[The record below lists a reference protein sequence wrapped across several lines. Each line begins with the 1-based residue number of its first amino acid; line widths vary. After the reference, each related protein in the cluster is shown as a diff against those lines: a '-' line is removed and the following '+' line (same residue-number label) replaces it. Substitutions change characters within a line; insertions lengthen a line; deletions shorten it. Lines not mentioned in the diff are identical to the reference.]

1 MEGKMEFEEFEEKYQ
16 TLTTKEQEK
25 AAIELVKSVLQD
37 KDQVNSTVFSKM
49 VDIHLIQNYPDT
61 EYYEIIPLQR
71 NTIVE
76 NRYSYEEFL
85 IRKKKA

>member
-25 AAIELVKSVLQD
+25 VAIELVKSVLQD

-61 EYYEIIPLQR
+61 EYYETIPLQR

>member
-16 TLTTKEQEK
+16 TLTTEEQEK
-25 AAIELVKSVLQD
+25 VAIELVKSVLQD

-61 EYYEIIPLQR
+61 EYYEIIPLHR

>member
-1 MEGKMEFEEFEEKYQ
+1 MEFEEYKEKYQ
-16 TLTTKEQEK
+16 KLTSEEQEK
-25 AAIELVKSVLQD
+25 AAIDLVKNVLQD
-37 KDQVNSTVFSKM
+37 KDQVNSTIFTKM

>member
-16 TLTTKEQEK
+16 KLTSEEQVK
-25 AAIELVKSVLQD
+25 AATELVKSVLQD

-71 NTIVE
+71 NAIVE

-85 IRKKKA
+85 IRKKKS

>member
-16 TLTTKEQEK
+16 TLTTEEQEK
-25 AAIELVKSVLQD
+25 VAIELVKSVLQD

-76 NRYSYEEFL
+76 YRYSYEEFL

>member
-25 AAIELVKSVLQD
+25 VAIELVKSVLQD
-37 KDQVNSTVFSKM
+37 KDQVNSTAFSKM
-49 VDIHLIQNYPDT
+49 VDIHLIQNYPNT

-76 NRYSYEEFL
+76 NQYSYEEFL

>member
-1 MEGKMEFEEFEEKYQ
+1 MEFEEFEEKYQ
-16 TLTTKEQEK
+16 KLTSEEQVK

-71 NTIVE
+71 NAIVE

-85 IRKKKA
+85 IRKKKS

>member
-16 TLTTKEQEK
+16 TLTTEEQEK
-25 AAIELVKSVLQD
+25 VAIELVKSVLQD

-71 NTIVE
+71 NAIVE

>member
-16 TLTTKEQEK
+16 TLTTEEQEK
-25 AAIELVKSVLQD
+25 VAIELVKSVLQD

-76 NRYSYEEFL
+76 NQYSYEEFL

>member
-16 TLTTKEQEK
+16 TLTIEEQEK
-25 AAIELVKSVLQD
+25 AAIELVKNVLQD
-37 KDQVNSTVFSKM
+37 KDEVNSTVFSKM

-61 EYYEIIPLQR
+61 EYYEIILLQR
-71 NTIVE
+71 NAIVE
-76 NRYSYEEFL
+76 NRYSYQEFL

>member
-16 TLTTKEQEK
+16 KLTSEEQVK

-71 NTIVE
+71 NAIVE

-85 IRKKKA
+85 IRKKKS

>member
-1 MEGKMEFEEFEEKYQ
+1 MDGKMEFEEFEEKYQ
-16 TLTTKEQEK
+16 TLTPEEQEE
-25 AAIELVKSVLQD
+25 AAIELVKSVLQE

-61 EYYEIIPLQR
+61 DYYEIIPLQR
-71 NTIVE
+71 QAIVE

-85 IRKKKA
+85 IRKKNA

>member
-1 MEGKMEFEEFEEKYQ
+1 MERKMEYEEFEEKYQ
-16 TLTTKEQEK
+16 ILTPEEQEK
-25 AAIELVKSVLQD
+25 AAIELVKNVLQD
-37 KDQVNSTVFSKM
+37 KNEVNSTVFSKM

-76 NRYSYEEFL
+76 SRYSYEEFL
-85 IRKKKA
+85 IRKKKS